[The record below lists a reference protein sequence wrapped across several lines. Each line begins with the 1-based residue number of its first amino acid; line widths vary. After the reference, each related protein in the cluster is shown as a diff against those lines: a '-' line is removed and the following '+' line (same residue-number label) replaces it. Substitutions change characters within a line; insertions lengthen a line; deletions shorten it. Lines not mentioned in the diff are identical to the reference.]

1 LVNEVLKRSLQLI
14 VLFLAMNV
22 AGEARAYEKPPY
34 GPGQVMLGNDQV
46 QEADFKDIK
55 IEEKLGAQ
63 LDLEKIT
70 LRDEAG
76 TEHPLKY
83 WFRGKPMVLALIYF
97 KCPGLCGLLMN
108 GVVGSLKRI
117 NFDIGTEYD
126 VLFVSI
132 NPEEGAELAA
142 DKKENYIKDYMSRE
156 KSLASVSAGW
166 HFLTGT
172 DENVRA
178 LAKTVG
184 FGYRKD
190 EASGEYS
197 HSAGFFVLTPTGV
210 LSRVH
215 FGVEFEPRDV
225 HLSIVEAANG
235 QVGSVVDKLLL
246 FCYRYNPHSKGYAL
260 AAMNLVRAGG
270 AVTLVV
276 FGFYLAIFWFRQRRI
291 TKERKNEV

>member
-1 LVNEVLKRSLQLI
+1 MLRKSIHFSVLC
-14 VLFLAMNV
+14 FALAI
-22 AGEARAYEKPPY
+22 AGQARAYEKPGY
-34 GPGQVMLGNDQV
+34 GPGQVVLGTDKL

-55 IEEKLGAQ
+55 IDEKLGAK

-70 LRDEAG
+70 LRDESG
-76 TEHPLKY
+76 VEHALKF
-83 WFRGKPMVLALIYF
+83 WFRDKPVVLAMIYF
-97 KCPGLCGLLMN
+97 SCPSLCGLLMN
-108 GVVGSLKRI
+108 GVVGALKRI
-117 NFDIGTEYD
+117 NFDIGSEYE
-126 VLFVSI
+126 VIFISI
-132 NPEEGAELAA
+132 NPNEGPELAR
-142 DKKENYIKDYMSRE
+142 DKKETYLKDYMSRE
-156 KSLASVSAGW
+156 KSLASVSSGW

-178 LAKTVG
+178 VAKSVG

-197 HSAGFFVLTPTGV
+197 HSAGFFVLTPEAV

-225 HLSIVEAANG
+225 QLSILEAGDG
-235 QVGSVVDKLLL
+235 QIGSIVDKILL

-270 AVTLVV
+270 AVTLIIL
-276 FGFYLAIFWFRQRRI
+276 GFYMSIFWFRQRRI
-291 TKERKNEV
+291 TKERKNEI